1 MNRDLDLGNIG
12 KYLDAYDR
20 HAGDENKQNG
30 FAFAMLKECYPEE
43 ESYDTAK
50 RRFFATEGKSTQDVY
65 AYFRKL
71 YDDYKGDFGNGKVK
85 RYADKPESFTA
96 EQENEFLRKHPYQA
110 FLKTT
115 RDLPQNVRDT
125 AFGIVFAEGSRP
137 NVSEAFADKLLAMPE
152 NERNAALWG
161 AYVLSPETSSNF
173 FKRIGNRLL
182 ENLGDNSFNIS
193 SYWEQSQKGVNPHT
207 IYDAVAELDALGED
221 GKIKPEKLAALN
233 KKLNELRGENSIF
246 NEESSQVYGEKI
258 RNAVRRN
265 IWEADKKEYTSDF
278 IEAEYKK
285 GKRAKDT
292 FSLVSQLRNI
302 IRTRYEKRNIVAQ
315 TLEDATVVGVE
326 MLKYVGASAVGMA
339 FTKNPWM
346 SASLVGAV
354 MYSEFKPQMFNAL
367 RHEGNMSVDDANK
380 YANFATAGMIA
391 ANYIGYTRWI
401 KAIKPSS
408 YLLGTEITKANARDY
423 FFHAIAEMPK
433 TFVRE
438 GLTETASEYMESV
451 VEYATKSWVADHEGA
466 TFEQK
471 ELWDNFC
478 QDFLDT
484 TRIMPT
490 LMFGSTLLGG
500 GLAVNKIRR
509 DSGAGLNLKQL
520 ISPAEVVNHQV
531 QARAAMA
538 QADEAVLK
546 AGESLGEKSTAYD
559 FVRKYREA
567 KTDEERVS
575 LLSERF
581 GTEEER
587 ANAKAALEN
596 VDKLNDEVTRTFAQM
611 LADAAKQNAEETER
625 LYGENQAIDGVFDE
639 AENSQKGS
647 PKFKIVEELL
657 DRLDARDSVVEVNSA
672 ADLERV
678 GYSAEKAQ
686 SIMDSMGRKGFFSA
700 NDGKIYML
708 PAHFENGVDAFRTF
722 VHERGHWLAQKIKD
736 TPEYAGM
743 LQRIVQITGGEQVL
757 RSLLPSSY
765 ANNDVSV
772 AAEEYL
778 MRVVERVALE
788 DVLNANQRGVWN
800 FFKAKLKKW
809 FGGDKTLA
817 TMRDRE
823 LAEMARSIYRRA
835 TAPEEQEPANRWEV
849 FTPEN
854 NGKPA
859 SGIWQVVD
867 ADALITSTD
876 KGYDDKLQP
885 RNRQRKGSEIQTT
898 EIATNL
904 NPALLGNS
912 AKSSDGAP
920 IVDSRGMVISGNGRT
935 LAIRKAYEAEKTER
949 AQAYK
954 DFVSEQAKRLGLDV
968 PANIKKPM
976 LVRRVDDLGGMSME
990 EFAARSNKSDLAKMS
1005 NAENAIADARRILD
1019 AHLLDSF
1026 FPSDNGDV
1034 LAASNNDFITGFLD
1048 IIGGREEYIDKHGA
1062 RKPNLAP
1069 RIKSAVLAAM
1079 LNPEKR
1085 DIIEN
1090 LLDNPQGWSGLING
1104 LFGSVA
1110 NLAKLDGNADYNL
1123 ADELSKAVE
1132 IFVGLQRAGE
1142 SVATFNA
1149 QGDMFNEPISDEV
1162 GFLIELFEKNARTP
1176 TGISGVLNEY
1186 YNLVKG
1192 IDTTTQD
1199 MFGAENPSK
1208 IDELRAAYQ
1217 KYSTSLA
1224 EEPNVSWRNE
1234 ENSPTPEEIRETQRQ
1249 KDEVKAKWTNPDGT
1263 MKKGYHCAPNGKPSR
1278 LTEEQWLWVRT
1289 PNFKK
1294 WFGDW
1299 ETLAEAYP
1307 ENEIFDIDEAYKFA
1321 RKNLQ
1326 GGSFT
1331 SKDGYGATL
1340 GREGIDKMN
1349 SGLARGKTANN
1360 RLHALAFANIGK
1372 LFGNSELLETEPPRD
1387 GNTNIKRYLKFYA
1400 PLYMDG
1406 LYAVKITVKE
1416 LSGNNGNRLYSIEG
1430 LDITKESEYRGQSRG
1445 SKENSIPADY
1455 SDSVGNFVKKLRE
1468 VKGNVS
1474 QVVDEN
1480 GEPLVVYHGTE
1491 NGGFTVFDKDL
1502 IASEGGFYFN
1512 DRKAVADE
1520 YAATPDE
1527 YEPLGENKVYAV
1539 FLNIR
1544 NPYIKD
1550 FKGERYNEFWTE
1562 MDVVKEE
1569 GYDGF
1574 IAKNII
1580 DNRFSDSENTIP
1592 STDYVVLNSN
1602 QIKSA
1607 TDNVGTYSKNP
1618 DIRWSIRGDSEI
1630 EKINRQF
1637 RDLYERYKGGDQAAY
1652 GEAVRMVAD
1661 YAKSKGYDVKVYHG
1675 TGSDGFNVAKADASE
1690 AKYGEGYQAHGMGLY
1705 LATSKS
1711 TSERYRKQASKSQK
1725 LVYLDHEKYEHVSI
1739 AFDKLSEKTQKYLT
1753 GRFDRWRGK
1762 TLDELEK
1769 QLRDTQRQVE
1779 ELSADKEKFGAFMRT
1794 VFANAKAEVSALK
1807 EFIPYI
1813 KENKLEPAFF
1823 ATQDGEGKLFDW
1835 FTNLKPENVL
1845 DEDKTLKEQNEEI
1858 QKKFKKAFDEDILPF
1873 LKESYGFDEDEFA
1886 SAKQAFDFN
1895 KGVRSIVSKAKSYV
1909 GAHKFNEIMLKHG
1922 IKGITYNGGF
1932 DGRCYVSFEGGSAVK
1947 LQDPFTFDDNGE
1959 LIPLT
1964 ERFDVDNPDMRWRDV
1979 EEQIKTPQFK
1989 AWFGKSQV
1997 VDKDG
2002 MPLRVYHGTTNVNP
2016 DYSNFDVFKGK
2027 YHFFSSDK
2035 DVAGSMGSIVY
2046 TCFLRIENPLIIDA
2060 GGNEW
2065 GAVKDHTGGKVKFA
2079 DLTSAQKKKL
2089 CKAFD
2094 FTAEELESSY
2104 SPEEEIDLVQARVIK
2119 RDERSTNE
2127 WAEYAKANGYDG
2139 VIFKNLRD
2147 GAGIDIMQK
2156 TSDVFVVFKSNQI
2169 KDATGENNGDFSNEN
2184 PSIKWKD
2191 DTKAEADAWARNPE
2205 NVRKAAEQYLSK
2217 QKGQIIVDPD
2227 EIRKLVP
2234 NYEVSNNSLFV
2245 GAGDEI
2251 LEVVWAEA
2259 LKKAPKDK
2267 PVVLL
2272 TGNPA
2277 AGKGTAR
2284 ARGLLSCIDT
2294 AGIVFDAPQNGF
2306 ESVEK
2311 RVREAVDSG
2320 HNVQLVQ
2327 IYNNPIT
2334 SWQNAINRGIGKNI
2348 QKTGTRD
2355 GGRFLPLKYFVER
2368 AYERA
2373 QGKVKKIEGKLKS
2386 TYGRKLETIY
2396 IDSSRNNPK
2405 IVPSEEAKAW
2415 DYSINKEQ
2423 LEKLEEITYE
2433 NIGRIEE
2440 SARLRGDKKNPLAV
2454 ITSGLP
2460 QTLEYRNVSFRRIFP
2475 EGISGGNESGNG
2487 RNKFG
2492 VEPEGTDGNES
2503 RLRFLLRQERTENP
2517 VIWAS
2522 IVLAK
2527 EILSG
2532 RGITRTKVEKVL
2544 PTAQFDGSK
2553 QNYAVERAKR
2563 IAEKTKAT
2571 QKEFAKNL
2579 DLAIRKAETNL
2590 YWQDEFVENAYRA
2603 FSKGG
2608 EEYGFAKQRLM
2619 QYLKDLKNKEL
2630 NKVKGYET
2638 DDFDVDLVDAIL
2650 KAQEAEP
2657 ERAAGD
2663 ESKPAGE
2670 EPEEELEE
2678 SSGAFEGDEE
2688 FSGGKTPLAP
2698 SKIRDV
2704 IGAIRREVVRRVRD
2718 SDGDQK
2724 TLDEKYRRTL
2734 VNVLTDAM
2742 KELVYGKERE
2752 DIGKKIEELKN
2763 VKHAVITVK
2772 DGERVGQKIDNFTLR
2787 AENIALR
2794 IFKRGVR
2801 DSKKAMTEKLNAIL
2815 ERRGKKPSRMQR
2827 DDKRGMTGL
2836 AQQRIYNI
2844 SKYVEM
2850 DAESLENVRR
2860 EAIAKLEDVDG
2871 NFVQDAEKGKIRE
2884 DVEDVRA
2891 ELENVL
2897 HDLEMFGGWA
2907 DKSRAGMAQAL
2918 EFLENTIDTET
2929 AAQRERVEQRKKRN
2943 AAVRKTISD
2952 ALKMSEHNAA
2962 RDGGMR
2968 VAIRKVLNGSLPFD
2982 SFLGLLGE
2990 SATGET
2996 RKLFE
3001 EWRKDFVA
3009 RIDRAANAKANEVFQ
3024 MQQRFIKLVED
3035 SYSTDFHDALKRL
3048 LEKKGEYEKFSKPVD
3063 GMRQPMSLANVI
3075 QLYVSAVQKNYERNF
3090 YEHRVRR
3097 SEKDI
3102 AEYKKLQDII
3112 DSIRLDNIDEYAKG
3126 MLKQSREALEK
3137 RQAQMREEA
3146 LADYLKSI
3154 EAVLSDGDRRF
3165 IEGLR
3170 QLYKD
3175 ALPSISAVAKRVI
3188 GLPIEQADALY
3199 MPVKVK
3205 RSGNLGEG
3213 VPQVPV
3219 VPKSLSQ
3226 RVPHLRD
3233 LDETADPISL
3243 FTDRISENAQFKHF
3257 SELYIEMRGIF
3268 GDGDLQDLIKQ
3279 RCGADVL
3286 TGLKEFIADIA
3297 TGKTRGPQNELLRKT
3312 NGLTAV
3318 MLLGFN
3324 LGSGIRQVL
3333 PGVASFAPAIGGWN
3347 VLKNMMSFFTPE
3359 GFAAAREICRS
3370 DTGRRR
3376 FEIGNMQ
3383 IMEELLSTPD
3393 QNRFWALYKRH
3404 ALFFNRFADKLS
3416 IMFVGQG
3423 IYRSGVG
3430 EYLRRGFSE
3439 AEAKKFAMSDMWQ
3452 IAERTQAS
3460 GRIHNMSHW
3469 QRRSG
3474 EYGKALGLFSSPP
3487 QLMFS
3492 MAYAKCRRA
3501 LALGVKTPEGR
3512 AAVFDALSTL
3522 FYVSVCV
3529 EGSYALSGVLWNA
3542 LLKGFFDDD
3551 DGEQILKQMA
3561 LGPFGGLFVFG
3572 RIIEGA
3578 GSNYGTSLAPI
3589 EQLSRPIR
3597 HTKNLLFDAGQFDAD
3612 KAVEDL
3618 DKLAKS
3624 LFPLYRDSRK
3634 VYENRMN

>member
-12 KYLDAYDR
+12 RYLDAYDR
-20 HAGDENKQNG
+20 HSGDENMQNG

-71 YDDYKGDFGNGKVK
+71 YDDAKTYHGGEVK
-85 RYADKPESFTA
+85 KYNANPESFTA
-96 EQENEFLRKHPYQA
+96 EQESEFLRKHPYQA

-115 RDLPQNVRDT
+115 RNLPQNVRDT
-125 AFGIVFAEGSRP
+125 AFGIVFAEESRS

-173 FKRIGNRLL
+173 FKRVGNRLL

-193 SYWEQSQKGVNPHT
+193 SYWEQSQKGVNPNT
-207 IYDAVAELDALGED
+207 VYDAVAELDALGED

-246 NEESSQVYGEKI
+246 NEESSQVYGEKFG
-258 RNAVRRN
+258 NLFSGKGYK
-265 IWEADKKEYTSDF
+265 ADEKEYTADF

-285 GKRAKDT
+285 GKRAKET
-292 FSLVSQLRNI
+292 FRLVSQLREI
-302 IRTRYEKRNIVAQ
+302 MRTRYEKRNVVEQ

-326 MLKYVGASAVGMA
+326 MLKYVGASAGGTVL
-339 FTKNPWM
+339 TKNPWV

-367 RHEGNMSVDDANK
+367 RHEGNMSVENANK

-401 KAIKPSS
+401 KAVKPSS

-433 TFVRE
+433 TFLRE
-438 GLTETASEYMESV
+438 GLAETASEYMESV

-471 ELWDNFC
+471 QLWDNFC

-484 TRIMPT
+484 TRIMPA

-509 DSGAGLNLKQL
+509 DSGAGWNLRQL
-520 ISPAEVVNHQV
+520 VSPSEVVNHQV
-531 QARAAMA
+531 QAQAAMA
-538 QADEAVLK
+538 QADAAVLK
-546 AGESLGEKSTAYD
+546 AGESLGDKSTAYD
-559 FVRKYREA
+559 FVRKYRDA

-596 VDKLNDEVTRTFAQM
+596 VDKLNDEVNRTFAQI
-611 LADAAKQNAEETER
+611 LADAAKQNADETER
-625 LYGENQAIDGVFDE
+625 LDRENQAIDRVFDE

-657 DRLDARDSVVEVNSA
+657 DRFDARDSVVEVNST

-700 NDGKIYML
+700 EDGKIYML
-708 PAHFENGVDAFRTF
+708 SAHFKNGVDAFRTF

-743 LQRIVQITGGEQVL
+743 LQRIVQITGGEEVL
-757 RSLLPSSY
+757 RLLLPSGY
-765 ANNDVSV
+765 ANDDVSV

-788 DVLNANQRGVWN
+788 DVLNANQRGIWN
-800 FFKAKLKKW
+800 FFKTKLKKW
-809 FGGDKTLA
+809 FGGDRTLA
-817 TMRDRE
+817 TMADRE

-835 TAPEEQEPANRWEV
+835 TSPEEQKPTNRWEV

-920 IVDSRGMVISGNGRT
+920 IIDARGMVISGNGRT
-935 LAIRKAYEAEKTER
+935 LAIRKAYEAEKPER

-954 DFVSEQAKRLGLDV
+954 NFVYEQAERLGLDV

-1034 LAASNNDFITGFLD
+1034 LAASNNDFVTGFLD

-1090 LLDNPQGWSGLING
+1090 LLDNPQGWNGLING

-1162 GFLIELFEKNARTP
+1162 GFLIELFEKNMRTP

-1186 YNLVKG
+1186 YNLVKN

-1199 MFGAENPSK
+1199 MYGAENPSK

-1217 KYSTSLA
+1217 KYSTSLT
-1224 EEPNVSWRNE
+1224 EEPNVSWRDTGE
-1234 ENSPTPEEIRETQRQ
+1234 PTAAEIAEAQRQ
-1249 KDEVKAKWTNPDGT
+1249 KDEVKTKWTNPDGT
-1263 MKKGYHCAPNGKPSR
+1263 MKKGYHCAPNGKPSK
-1278 LTEEQWLWVRT
+1278 LSEEQWLWVRT
-1289 PNFKK
+1289 PNFKR

-1299 ETLAEAYP
+1299 ESLAEAYP

-1331 SKDGYGATL
+1331 SKDGYSATL

-1372 LFGNSELLETEPPRD
+1372 LFGNSELLETEPPKD

-1455 SDSVGNFVKKLRE
+1455 SDSVNNFVKKLRE
-1468 VKGNVS
+1468 VKENVS

-1480 GEPLVVYHGTE
+1480 GE
-1491 NGGFTVFDKDL
+1491 
-1502 IASEGGFYFN
+1502 
-1512 DRKAVADE
+1512 
-1520 YAATPDE
+1520 
-1527 YEPLGENKVYAV
+1527 
-1539 FLNIR
+1539 
-1544 NPYIKD
+1544 
-1550 FKGERYNEFWTE
+1550 
-1562 MDVVKEE
+1562 
-1569 GYDGF
+1569 
-1574 IAKNII
+1574 
-1580 DNRFSDSENTIP
+1580 
-1592 STDYVVLNSN
+1592 
-1602 QIKSA
+1602 
-1607 TDNVGTYSKNP
+1607 
-1618 DIRWSIRGDSEI
+1618 
-1630 EKINRQF
+1630 
-1637 RDLYERYKGGDQAAY
+1637 
-1652 GEAVRMVAD
+1652 
-1661 YAKSKGYDVKVYHG
+1661 
-1675 TGSDGFNVAKADASE
+1675 
-1690 AKYGEGYQAHGMGLY
+1690 
-1705 LATSKS
+1705 
-1711 TSERYRKQASKSQK
+1711 
-1725 LVYLDHEKYEHVSI
+1725 
-1739 AFDKLSEKTQKYLT
+1739 
-1753 GRFDRWRGK
+1753 
-1762 TLDELEK
+1762 
-1769 QLRDTQRQVE
+1769 
-1779 ELSADKEKFGAFMRT
+1779 
-1794 VFANAKAEVSALK
+1794 
-1807 EFIPYI
+1807 
-1813 KENKLEPAFF
+1813 
-1823 ATQDGEGKLFDW
+1823 
-1835 FTNLKPENVL
+1835 
-1845 DEDKTLKEQNEEI
+1845 
-1858 QKKFKKAFDEDILPF
+1858 
-1873 LKESYGFDEDEFA
+1873 
-1886 SAKQAFDFN
+1886 
-1895 KGVRSIVSKAKSYV
+1895 
-1909 GAHKFNEIMLKHG
+1909 
-1922 IKGITYNGGF
+1922 
-1932 DGRCYVSFEGGSAVK
+1932 
-1947 LQDPFTFDDNGE
+1947 
-1959 LIPLT
+1959 LIPLS
-1964 ERFDVDNPDMRWRDV
+1964 ERFDEGNPDMRW
-1979 EEQIKTPQFK
+1979 
-1989 AWFGKSQV
+1989 
-1997 VDKDG
+1997 
-2002 MPLRVYHGTTNVNP
+2002 
-2016 DYSNFDVFKGK
+2016 
-2027 YHFFSSDK
+2027 
-2035 DVAGSMGSIVY
+2035 
-2046 TCFLRIENPLIIDA
+2046 
-2060 GGNEW
+2060 
-2065 GAVKDHTGGKVKFA
+2065 
-2079 DLTSAQKKKL
+2079 
-2089 CKAFD
+2089 
-2094 FTAEELESSY
+2094 
-2104 SPEEEIDLVQARVIK
+2104 
-2119 RDERSTNE
+2119 
-2127 WAEYAKANGYDG
+2127 
-2139 VIFKNLRD
+2139 
-2147 GAGIDIMQK
+2147 
-2156 TSDVFVVFKSNQI
+2156 
-2169 KDATGENNGDFSNEN
+2169 
-2184 PSIKWKD
+2184 KD
-2191 DTKAEADAWARNPE
+2191 DTGARAIRKELPNFIQSMMEIKKGLGENWASFVGKEFSADLIKKIVSFNIDKDQPTNLYEYNEKEGNSSRSSQPSPTGEGIESDRRDGRDIRASVGSWQQGMGQEASDTLLEEFRRLSRAQERMGEKQKIATRADAIKWIRKNVAQGAFFKNHPNLHIEDLFEYKAGSKFSGSKTVEALLEDSEEYSALSVFDQIRIAAVLQRRELKNEYKPVFGGKESLE
-2205 NVRKAAEQYLSK
+2205 NDKTGGVFVPKNEKVAESQILAADTIRGCDNDCYDCYANKLSK
-2217 QKGQIIVDPD
+2217 ISTINFTHKVPMTLDNIKIKEGQVIRIGTSGDPASNWTHSRNEMIKLFERAWKGSARVKPQDVSFEKNSFVITKLQSIQGYDP
-2227 EIRKLVP
+2227 KVFP
-2234 NYEVSNNSLFV
+2234 NLEVSLDPFYPEDMFLAMKNLTVLMAMCPDVNVVARIRSFNSNRPYLKQSLDSALQFCKDHNLRV
-2245 GAGDEI
+2245 
-2251 LEVVWAEA
+2251 LE
-2259 LKKAPKDK
+2259 
-2267 PVVLL
+2267 
-2272 TGNPA
+2272 T
-2277 AGKGTAR
+2277 R
-2284 ARGLLSCIDT
+2284 MR
-2294 AGIVFDAPQNGF
+2294 F
-2306 ESVEK
+2306 ESKTAYSLLGLVEDDYQNK
-2311 RVREAVDSG
+2311 MSASG
-2320 HNVQLVQ
+2320 KKELAQVV
-2327 IYNNPIT
+2327 
-2334 SWQNAINRGIGKNI
+2334 GKA
-2348 QKTGTRD
+2348 
-2355 GGRFLPLKYFVER
+2355 RFLPNFYTEEEKSRLLFCGENGELGCGACQNCVNTQVYNREQSGRNSPIIAQSLDEKQND
-2368 AYERA
+2368 AY
-2373 QGKVKKIEGKLKS
+2373 
-2386 TYGRKLETIY
+2386 
-2396 IDSSRNNPK
+2396 
-2405 IVPSEEAKAW
+2405 
-2415 DYSINKEQ
+2415 
-2423 LEKLEEITYE
+2423 
-2433 NIGRIEE
+2433 
-2440 SARLRGDKKNPLAV
+2440 
-2454 ITSGLP
+2454 
-2460 QTLEYRNVSFRRIFP
+2460 
-2475 EGISGGNESGNG
+2475 EGISDSDMPMYSLKEWMPKKYDG
-2487 RNKFG
+2487 RFG
-2492 VEPEGTDGNES
+2492 DSTNLSENQENSS

-2527 EILSG
+2527 EILNG
-2532 RGITRTKVEKVL
+2532 RGITRAKVEKLL
-2544 PTAQFDGSK
+2544 PTEQFDGSK
-2553 QNYAVERAKR
+2553 QNYAVERAQR

-2571 QKEFAKNL
+2571 QKQFSKDL
-2579 DLAIRKAETNL
+2579 DIAIRKAESNL

-2619 QYLKDLKNKEL
+2619 QYLKDLRNKEL

-2657 ERAAGD
+2657 ERAANN
-2663 ESKPAGE
+2663 ESKTADDE
-2670 EPEEELEE
+2670 LEEELEE
-2678 SSGAFEGDEE
+2678 SVGAFEGDEE
-2688 FSGGKTPLAP
+2688 LSGKKVPLAP
-2698 SKIRDV
+2698 SNIRDV
-2704 IGAIRREVVRRVRD
+2704 IGAIRREVVKRVRD

-2724 TLDEKYRRTL
+2724 TLDEKYRKTL
-2734 VNVLTDAM
+2734 VNVLSDAM

-2752 DIGKKIEELKN
+2752 DIGKKIEELKT

-2794 IFKRGVR
+2794 IFRRGVR
-2801 DSKKAMTEKLNAIL
+2801 DDKKAMAEKLDAIL

-2827 DDKRGMTGL
+2827 DDKRSMTGL
-2836 AQQRIYNI
+2836 VQQRIYNI
-2844 SKYVEM
+2844 SKYVKM
-2850 DAESLENVRR
+2850 DAEALEDVRR

-2884 DVEDVRA
+2884 DVEDVLA

-2897 HDLEMFGGWA
+2897 HDIEMFGGWT
-2907 DKSRAGMAQAL
+2907 DKSRAEMAQAL
-2918 EFLENTIDTET
+2918 EFLEKTIDTET
-2929 AAQRERVEQRKKRN
+2929 AAQRERVEKRKERN
-2943 AAVRKTISD
+2943 AAVRKIISD
-2952 ALKMSEHNAA
+2952 ALKMSEHNAS

-2990 SATGET
+2990 TATGET

-3001 EWRKDFVA
+3001 DWRRDFVA

-3024 MQQRFIKLVED
+3024 TQQKFIKLVEE

-3048 LEKKGEYEKFSKPVD
+3048 LEKKGEYEKFSKMVD

-3075 QLYVSAVQKNYERNF
+3075 QLYVSAAQKNYERNF
-3090 YEHRVRR
+3090 FEHRVRK
-3097 SEKDI
+3097 SEEDI
-3102 AEYKKLQDII
+3102 AEYRKIQNTI
-3112 DSIRLDNIDEYAKG
+3112 DSIQLNNVDEYAKG
-3126 MLKQSREALEK
+3126 MLKQSRESLE
-3137 RQAQMREEA
+3137 RARDAIVARSVSEYISELEE
-3146 LADYLKSI
+3146 
-3154 EAVLSDGDRRF
+3154 VLSDGDKRF

-3175 ALPSISAVAKRVI
+3175 ELPSISAVAKRVI

-3286 TGLKEFIADIA
+3286 AGLKEFIADIA

-3324 LGSGIRQVL
+3324 LGSGVRQVL

-3347 VLKNMMSFFTPE
+3347 VFKNMMSFFTPE
-3359 GFAAAREICRS
+3359 GFAAALEICRS

-3393 QNRFWALYKRH
+3393 RNRFWAAYKRH

-3416 IMFVGQG
+3416 IMFIGQG

-3430 EYLRRGFSE
+3430 EYLRKGFSE
-3439 AEAKKFAMSDMWQ
+3439 ADAKRLAMADMWQ

-3460 GRIHNMSHW
+3460 GRTHNMSHW
-3469 QRRSG
+3469 QRRGG

-3512 AAVFDALSTL
+3512 AAVWDALSTL
-3522 FYVSVCV
+3522 FYVTVCV
-3529 EGSYALSGVLWNA
+3529 EGSYAISGVLWNA

-3578 GSNYGTSLAPI
+3578 GSDYGTSLAPI

-3612 KAVEDL
+3612 KAMEDL

-3624 LFPLYRDSRK
+3624 LFPLYRDASK
-3634 VYENRMN
+3634 LYENRMN

>member
-1 MNRDLDLGNIG
+1 MSRDLDLGNIG
-12 KYLDAYDR
+12 RYLDAYDR
-20 HAGDENKQNG
+20 HAGDENMQNG

-71 YDDYKGDFGNGKVK
+71 YDDAKTYHGGEVK
-85 RYADKPESFTA
+85 KYNANPESFTA

-115 RDLPQNVRDT
+115 RNLPQNVRDT
-125 AFGIVFAEGSRP
+125 AFGIVFAEESRS

-173 FKRIGNRLL
+173 FKRVGNRLL
-182 ENLGDNSFNIS
+182 ENFGDNSFNIS
-193 SYWEQSQKGVNPHT
+193 SYWEQSQKGVNPNT
-207 IYDAVAELDALGED
+207 VYDAVKELDALGED

-246 NEESSQVYGEKI
+246 NEESSQVYGEKFG
-258 RNAVRRN
+258 NLFSGKGYK
-265 IWEADKKEYTSDF
+265 ADEKEYTADF

-292 FSLVSQLRNI
+292 FRLVSQLREI
-302 IRTRYEKRNIVAQ
+302 MRTRYEKQNIVAQ

-326 MLKYVGASAVGMA
+326 MLKYVGASAAGTA
-339 FTKNPWM
+339 LTKNPWG

-367 RHEGNMSVDDANK
+367 RHEGNMSVEDANK

-401 KAIKPSS
+401 KAVKPSS

-433 TFVRE
+433 TFLRE
-438 GLTETASEYMESV
+438 GVAETASEYMESV

-471 ELWDNFC
+471 QLWDNFC

-484 TRIMPT
+484 TRIMPA

-509 DSGAGLNLKQL
+509 DSGAGWNLRQL
-520 ISPAEVVNHQV
+520 VSPAEAVNHQV
-531 QARAAMA
+531 QAQAAMA
-538 QADEAVLK
+538 QADAAVLK

-559 FVRKYREA
+559 FVRKYSDA

-596 VDKLNDEVTRTFAQM
+596 VDKLNDEVNRTFAQI
-611 LADAAKQNAEETER
+611 LADAAKQNADETER
-625 LYGENQAIDGVFDE
+625 LDRESQAIDGVFDE

-700 NDGKIYML
+700 EDGKIYML
-708 PAHFENGVDAFRTF
+708 PAHFKNGVDAFRTF

-743 LQRIVQITGGEQVL
+743 LQRIVQITGGEEVL

-765 ANNDVSV
+765 ANDDVNV

-800 FFKAKLKKW
+800 FFKTKLKKW
-809 FGGDKTLA
+809 FGGDQTVA
-817 TMRDRE
+817 TIADRE

-835 TAPEEQEPANRWEV
+835 TAPEGQKPTNRWEV

-904 NPALLGNS
+904 NPALLGAS

-920 IVDSRGMVISGNGRT
+920 IIDSRGMVISGNGRT
-935 LAIRKAYEAEKTER
+935 LAIRKAYEAERPER
-949 AQAYK
+949 AIAYK
-954 DFVSEQAKRLGLDV
+954 NFVAEQAERLGLDV
-968 PANIKKPM
+968 PPNFKKPM

-1123 ADELSKAVE
+1123 AEELSKAVE

-1162 GFLIELFEKNARTP
+1162 GFLIELFEKNTRTP

-1186 YNLVKG
+1186 YNLVKN

-1217 KYSTSLA
+1217 KYSTSLT
-1224 EEPNVSWRNE
+1224 EEPNVSWRDTGE
-1234 ENSPTPEEIRETQRQ
+1234 PTDAEIAEARRQ

-1263 MKKGYHCAPNGKPSR
+1263 MKKGYHLAPNGKPSK
-1278 LTEEQWLWVRT
+1278 LTEEQWLQVRT

-1299 ETLAEAYP
+1299 ETLAIINEVENMPARAIKLHESLDKAGIKEAFKSFGEV
-1307 ENEIFDIDEAYKFA
+1307 ENRRDGRVVVFPSASAGKIRRHKGFDSGTVI
-1321 RKNLQ
+1321 KNFKTLFETAIPAI
-1326 GGSFT
+1326 SEEEVL
-1331 SKDGYGATL
+1331 KDGHKAHGNIDAVEHYVNKFSVNGIEYFIRFTVPVIRNNKGAGNVHSSAISEVSIYKNGDSTL
-1340 GREGIDKMN
+1340 YPLN
-1349 SGLARGKTANN
+1349 TAGSSSPS
-1360 RLHALAFANIGK
+1360 FVDGK
-1372 LFGNSELLETEPPRD
+1372 LADFLN
-1387 GNTNIKRYLKFYA
+1387 
-1400 PLYMDG
+1400 
-1406 LYAVKITVKE
+1406 AVNKKDV
-1416 LSGNNGNRLYSIEG
+1416 
-1430 LDITKESEYRGQSRG
+1430 
-1445 SKENSIPADY
+1445 SK
-1455 SDSVGNFVKKLRE
+1455 
-1468 VKGNVS
+1468 
-1474 QVVDEN
+1474 VVDEN
-1480 GEPLVVYHGTE
+1480 GEPLVVYHGTDWKPLAE
-1491 NGGFTVFDKDL
+1491 KAGEAVFKSSL
-1502 IASEGGFYFN
+1502 IKNSSEGFGFYFTKDKTLASGFGEPVACFLN
-1512 DRKAVADE
+1512 LRNPKYAYDRLSLISTEELEDGDVDVENFDAE
-1520 YAATPDE
+1520 NAARIRNA
-1527 YEPLGENKVYAV
+1527 LGEWKNAMEAKGW
-1539 FLNIR
+1539 
-1544 NPYIKD
+1544 D
-1550 FKGERYNEFWTE
+1550 FYNEIDPYLLDGLPKETNTIESILDYVLSADSFLKAE
-1562 MDVVKEE
+1562 DYNAEDFYNDAREAAADVFGID
-1569 GYDGF
+1569 GY
-1574 IAKNII
+1574 I
-1580 DNRFSDSENTIP
+1580 SENYGND
-1592 STDYVVLNSN
+1592 SGVYVALKSN

-1607 TDNVGTYSKNP
+1607 TDNVGTFSENP
-1618 DIRWSIRGDSEI
+1618 DIRWSIREDSDA
-1630 EKINRQF
+1630 EKIDTQHRE
-1637 RDLYERYKGGDQAAY
+1637 LYERYKNGDQAAY
-1652 GEAVRMVAD
+1652 EEAAKLVAD

-1675 TGSDGFNVAKADASE
+1675 TGADGFNVADATSSHE
-1690 AKYGEGYQAHGMGLY
+1690 ENGEGAQAHGMGLY
-1705 LATSKS
+1705 LATQKS
-1711 TSERYRKQASKSQK
+1711 TSERYQRKAKKSETYTVNGKAVDIRKIGEDLNLPELKVELSLSNMKHWGFNKFLQQLDSFIKKEEENLKFYEKGLDALGNPLENDSDYLVNKTKSGIEFRKQFIREFQ
-1725 LVYLDHEKYEHVSI
+1725 SI
-1739 AFDKLSEKTQKYLT
+1739 RE
-1753 GRFDRWRGK
+1753 W
-1762 TLDELEK
+1762 
-1769 QLRDTQRQVE
+1769 
-1779 ELSADKEKFGAFMRT
+1779 
-1794 VFANAKAEVSALK
+1794 
-1807 EFIPYI
+1807 I
-1813 KENKLEPAFF
+1813 KENLGEDVANDSHSISVKSP
-1823 ATQDGEGKLFDW
+1823 EGKVFDW
-1835 FTNLKPENVL
+1835 LTNLKPENVI
-1845 DEDKTLKEQNEEI
+1845 DEEKSLSEQPEIWEKLKKIWKTVVYPKIEKGLENDDSAAAHAQHYKPTNWIAGEAIVFGWGN
-1858 QKKFKKAFDEDILPF
+1858 F
-1873 LKESYGFDEDEFA
+1873 LGKTR
-1886 SAKQAFDFN
+1886 FN
-1895 KGVRSIVSKAKSYV
+1895 KL
-1909 GAHKFNEIMLKHG
+1909 MLEHG
-1922 IKGITYNGGF
+1922 IRGITYDGQI
-1932 DGRCYVSFEGGSAVK
+1932 DGRCYVSFEGGSTVK

-1959 LIPLT
+1959 LIPLS
-1964 ERFDVDNPDMRWRDV
+1964 ERFDEGNPDMRW
-1979 EEQIKTPQFK
+1979 
-1989 AWFGKSQV
+1989 
-1997 VDKDG
+1997 KDDTG
-2002 MPLRVYHGTTNVNP
+2002 
-2016 DYSNFDVFKGK
+2016 
-2027 YHFFSSDK
+2027 FSP
-2035 DVAGSMGSIVY
+2035 
-2046 TCFLRIENPLIIDA
+2046 IE
-2060 GGNEW
+2060 
-2065 GAVKDHTGGKVKFA
+2065 VKRE
-2079 DLTSAQKKKL
+2079 LLAQKK
-2089 CKAFD
+2089 
-2094 FTAEELESSY
+2094 
-2104 SPEEEIDLVQARVIK
+2104 IVIK
-2119 RDERSTNE
+2119 SDENTNRILGE
-2127 WAEYAKANGYDG
+2127 FSAQEKGWVGRVVKILSGILPKSVMSRIGEVSISNG
-2139 VIFKNLRD
+2139 
-2147 GAGIDIMQK
+2147 
-2156 TSDVFVVFKSNQI
+2156 
-2169 KDATGENNGDFSNEN
+2169 
-2184 PSIKWKD
+2184 SIKS
-2191 DTKAEADAWARNPE
+2191 ALHHSR
-2205 NVRKAAEQYLSK
+2205 
-2217 QKGQIIVDPD
+2217 G
-2227 EIRKLVP
+2227 
-2234 NYEVSNNSLFV
+2234 
-2245 GAGDEI
+2245 
-2251 LEVVWAEA
+2251 A
-2259 LKKAPKDK
+2259 LK
-2267 PVVLL
+2267 VQVL
-2272 TGNPA
+2272 
-2277 AGKGTAR
+2277 
-2284 ARGLLSCIDT
+2284 
-2294 AGIVFDAPQNGF
+2294 PQ
-2306 ESVEK
+2306 
-2311 RVREAVDSG
+2311 
-2320 HNVQLVQ
+2320 
-2327 IYNNPIT
+2327 
-2334 SWQNAINRGIGKNI
+2334 
-2348 QKTGTRD
+2348 
-2355 GGRFLPLKYFVER
+2355 
-2368 AYERA
+2368 
-2373 QGKVKKIEGKLKS
+2373 
-2386 TYGRKLETIY
+2386 
-2396 IDSSRNNPK
+2396 
-2405 IVPSEEAKAW
+2405 
-2415 DYSINKEQ
+2415 
-2423 LEKLEEITYE
+2423 LEEIISDSIPITKEPIARNDGQLSYPMSHVIEWNKVPYVMTSVILEDKNGKRFYNHELTEIKRLDDAVHSGEDLYPRASEANKHHRALNEILYNDIWNVKE
-2433 NIGRIEE
+2433 N
-2440 SARLRGDKKNPLAV
+2440 
-2454 ITSGLP
+2454 
-2460 QTLEYRNVSFRRIFP
+2460 
-2475 EGISGGNESGNG
+2475 
-2487 RNKFG
+2487 
-2492 VEPEGTDGNES
+2492 DGENSS
-2503 RLRFLLRQERTENP
+2503 RLRFLLRQDRTENP

-2527 EILSG
+2527 EILNG
-2532 RGITRTKVEKVL
+2532 RGITRAKLEKLL
-2544 PTAQFDGSK
+2544 PTEQFDGSK
-2553 QNYAVERAKR
+2553 QNYAVERAQR

-2571 QKEFAKNL
+2571 QKQFSKDL
-2579 DLAIRKAETNL
+2579 DIAIRKAESNL

-2619 QYLKDLKNKEL
+2619 QYLKDLRNKEL

-2657 ERAAGD
+2657 ERVAGD
-2663 ESKPAGE
+2663 ESKTAGE
-2670 EPEEELEE
+2670 EIEEELEE
-2678 SSGAFEGDEE
+2678 SGGAFEGDEE
-2688 FSGGKTPLAP
+2688 LSGKKTPLAP

-2704 IGAIRREVVRRVRD
+2704 IGAIRREVVKRVRD

-2724 TLDEKYRRTL
+2724 TLDEKYRKTL

-2794 IFKRGVR
+2794 IFRRGVR
-2801 DSKKAMTEKLNAIL
+2801 DSKKLMTEKLDAIL

-2827 DDKRGMTGL
+2827 DDKRSMTGL
-2836 AQQRIYNI
+2836 VQQRIYDI
-2844 SKYVEM
+2844 SRYVKM
-2850 DAESLENVRR
+2850 DAEALEDVRR

-2897 HDLEMFGGWA
+2897 HDLEMFGGWD
-2907 DKSRAGMAQAL
+2907 DKSRAEMAQAL
-2918 EFLENTIDTET
+2918 EFLEKTIDTET
-2929 AAQRERVEQRKKRN
+2929 AAQRERVEKRKERN
-2943 AAVRKTISD
+2943 AAVRKIISD

-2996 RKLFE
+2996 RRLFE
-3001 EWRKDFVA
+3001 EWRKDLVA

-3024 MQQRFIKLVED
+3024 TQQKFIKLVED
-3035 SYSTDFHDALKRL
+3035 SYSANFHDALKRL
-3048 LEKKGEYEKFSKPVD
+3048 LEKKGDYEKFSKMVD

-3075 QLYVSAVQKNYERNF
+3075 QLYVSAAQKNYERNF
-3090 YEHRVRR
+3090 YEHRVRK
-3097 SEKDI
+3097 SEEDI
-3102 AEYKKLQDII
+3102 AEYRKIQKTI
-3112 DSIRLDNIDEYAKG
+3112 DSIQLNNVDEYAKG
-3126 MLKQSREALEK
+3126 MLKQSRESLE
-3137 RQAQMREEA
+3137 RARDAIVARSVSEYISELEE
-3146 LADYLKSI
+3146 
-3154 EAVLSDGDRRF
+3154 VLSDGDKRF

-3175 ALPSISAVAKRVI
+3175 ELPSISAVAKRVI

-3324 LGSGIRQVL
+3324 LGSGVRQVL
-3333 PGVASFAPAIGGWN
+3333 PGMASFAPAIGGWN
-3347 VLKNMMSFFTPE
+3347 VFKNMMSFFTPE
-3359 GFAAAREICRS
+3359 GFAAALEICRS

-3393 QNRFWALYKRH
+3393 RNRFWAAYKRH

-3416 IMFVGQG
+3416 IMFIGQG
-3423 IYRSGVG
+3423 IYRSGVE

-3439 AEAKKFAMSDMWQ
+3439 ADAKRLAMSDMWQ

-3460 GRIHNMSHW
+3460 GRTHNMSHW
-3469 QRRSG
+3469 QRRGG

-3492 MAYAKCRRA
+3492 MAYSKCRRA

-3512 AAVFDALSTL
+3512 AAVWDALSTL

-3612 KAVEDL
+3612 KALEDL
-3618 DKLAKS
+3618 DKLANS
-3624 LFPLYRDSRK
+3624 LFPLYRDGK
-3634 VYENRMN
+3634 KLYENLTD

>member
-12 KYLDAYDR
+12 RYLDAYDR
-20 HAGDENKQNG
+20 HAGDKGMQNG

-71 YDDYKGDFGNGKVK
+71 YDDAKTYHGGEVK
-85 RYADKPESFTA
+85 KYNANPESFTA
-96 EQENEFLRKHPYQA
+96 EQESEFLRNHPYQA

-115 RDLPQNVRDT
+115 RNLPQNVRDT
-125 AFGIVFAEGSRP
+125 AFGIVFAEESRS

-173 FKRIGNRLL
+173 FKRVGNRLL
-182 ENLGDNSFNIS
+182 ENLGDNSFNLS
-193 SYWEQSQKGVNPHT
+193 SYLEQSQKGVNPNT
-207 IYDAVAELDALGED
+207 VYDAVAELDALGED
-221 GKIKPEKLAALN
+221 GKIKPEKLDALN

-246 NEESSQVYGEKI
+246 NEESSQVYGEKFG
-258 RNAVRRN
+258 NLFSGN
-265 IWEADKKEYTSDF
+265 GYKADEKEYTPDF

-285 GKRAKDT
+285 GKRAKET
-292 FSLVSQLRNI
+292 FKLVSQLREI
-302 IRTRYEKRNIVAQ
+302 MRTRYEKRNIVAQ
-315 TLEDATVVGVE
+315 TFEDATVVGVE
-326 MLKYVGASAVGMA
+326 MLKYVGASAAGTA
-339 FTKNPWM
+339 ISKNPWV

-367 RHEGNMSVDDANK
+367 RHEGNMSADDANK

-391 ANYIGYTRWI
+391 ANYIGYTRWV
-401 KAIKPSS
+401 KAVKPSS

-433 TFVRE
+433 TFLRE
-438 GLTETASEYMESV
+438 GVAETASEYMESV

-471 ELWDNFC
+471 QLWDNFC

-484 TRIMPT
+484 TRIMPA

-509 DSGAGLNLKQL
+509 DSGVGWNFKQFV
-520 ISPAEVVNHQV
+520 SPSEAVNHQV
-531 QARAAMA
+531 QAQAAMA
-538 QADEAVLK
+538 QADAAVLK

-559 FVRKYREA
+559 FARKYQEA

-596 VDKLNDEVTRTFAQM
+596 VDKLNDEVNRTFAQM
-611 LADAAKQNAEETER
+611 LADAAKQNADETER
-625 LYGENQAIDGVFDE
+625 LDRENQAIDGVFDE

-678 GYSAEKAQ
+678 GYSAEEAR

-700 NDGKIYML
+700 EDGKIYML
-708 PAHFENGVDAFRTF
+708 PAHFKNGVDAFRTF

-743 LQRIVQITGGEQVL
+743 LQRIVQITGGEEVL
-757 RSLLPSSY
+757 RSLLPSGY
-765 ANNDVSV
+765 ANDDVNV

-800 FFKAKLKKW
+800 FFKTKLKKW
-809 FGGDKTLA
+809 FGGDRTLA
-817 TMRDRE
+817 TMADRE

-835 TAPEEQEPANRWEV
+835 TSPEGQKPTNRWEV

-898 EIATNL
+898 EIAVNL
-904 NPALLGNS
+904 NPALLGVS

-920 IVDSRGMVISGNGRT
+920 IIDARGMVISGNGRT
-935 LAIRKAYEAEKTER
+935 LAVRKAYEAERPER

-954 DFVSEQAKRLGLDV
+954 NFVSEQAERLGLDV
-968 PANIKKPM
+968 PASFKKPM

-990 EFAARSNKSDLAKMS
+990 EFAAKSNKSDLAGMS

-1019 AHLLDSF
+1019 AHLLDRF

-1034 LAASNNDFITGFLD
+1034 LAASNNDFITEFLD
-1048 IIGGREEYIDKHGA
+1048 IVGGREEYIDKNGA

-1069 RIKSAVLAAM
+1069 RIKAAVLAAM
-1079 LNPEKR
+1079 LDPEKR

-1149 QGDMFNEPISDEV
+1149 QGDMFSEPISDEV
-1162 GFLIELFEKNARTP
+1162 GFLIELFEKNTRTP
-1176 TGISGVLNEY
+1176 TGISGVLNAY
-1186 YNLVKG
+1186 YNLVKN

-1199 MFGAENPSK
+1199 IFGAENPSK

-1217 KYSTSLA
+1217 KYSTSLT
-1224 EEPNVSWRNE
+1224 EEPNASWRNTGE
-1234 ENSPTPEEIRETQRQ
+1234 PTEAEIAEARRQ

-1263 MKKGYHCAPNGKPSR
+1263 MKKGYHLAPNGKESR
-1278 LTEEQWLWVRT
+1278 LTEKQWLWVRT
-1289 PNFKK
+1289 QNFKK

-1299 ETLAEAYP
+1299 ETLAIFNEVENMPASAIKLHESLDKAGIKEAFKSFGEVENRRDGRVVVFPTASAGKIRRHKGFDSGTVIKNFKILFETAIPAISEKEVLKDGHKAHGNIDAVEHYVNKFSANGIEYFIRFTVPVIRNNKGP
-1307 ENEIFDIDEAYKFA
+1307 ENVHSSAISEVSIYKNGDSTLYPLNTA
-1321 RKNLQ
+1321 
-1326 GGSFT
+1326 GSSSPSFV
-1331 SKDGYGATL
+1331 D
-1340 GREGIDKMN
+1340 
-1349 SGLARGKTANN
+1349 
-1360 RLHALAFANIGK
+1360 GK
-1372 LFGNSELLETEPPRD
+1372 LADFLN
-1387 GNTNIKRYLKFYA
+1387 
-1400 PLYMDG
+1400 
-1406 LYAVKITVKE
+1406 AVNKKDV
-1416 LSGNNGNRLYSIEG
+1416 
-1430 LDITKESEYRGQSRG
+1430 
-1445 SKENSIPADY
+1445 SK
-1455 SDSVGNFVKKLRE
+1455 
-1468 VKGNVS
+1468 
-1474 QVVDEN
+1474 VVDEN
-1480 GEPLVVYHGTE
+1480 GEPLVVYHNTPHE
-1491 NGGFTVFDKDL
+1491 FTVFKP
-1502 IASEGGFYFN
+1502 SERGRYGAGVYATSNPEDSSYGENWNMMALFANARNLRNPTEKVPVEFLRKLQKQAEDYLLKNPPELFVGKKEAMLDFYFGKN
-1512 DRKAVADE
+1512 RNEIFQHSFGSFYWNNLRDILDQA
-1520 YAATPDE
+1520 
-1527 YEPLGENKVYAV
+1527 NKV
-1539 FLNIR
+1539 FGSDFNI
-1544 NPYIKD
+1544 
-1550 FKGERYNEFWTE
+1550 EA
-1562 MDVVKEE
+1562 
-1569 GYDGF
+1569 DGF
-1574 IAKNII
+1574 IIERDGGKWFNFF
-1580 DNRFSDSENTIP
+1580 DRS
-1592 STDYVVLNSN
+1592 

-1607 TDNVGTYSKNP
+1607 TDNVGTYSENP
-1618 DIRWSIRGDSEI
+1618 DIRWSIREDSDA
-1630 EKINRQF
+1630 EKIDTQF
-1637 RDLYERYKGGDQAAY
+1637 GELYERYKNGEVSAEDLQKEIDAFMGDFHSERAPERKIIEYATPKEKIYDIDEAVDFVRKNLLNKPINNYVEQEGKIVSATISRNCLDKINSGKARGKTNNNRLYALAVANIDRLFTLSNRLESEPPKNGSPELKAVHRHYAPLLMDGKVYAVKLTVKEFDKKTGNRIYSIEGIDVNGESDLSGLSKNGENSDSSAAIQRSDSVKKFIDKIRNVNKKFHDLAREKISNKAY
-1652 GEAVRMVAD
+1652 GEAAKLVAD
-1661 YAKSKGYDVKVYHG
+1661 YAESKGYDVKVYHG
-1675 TGSDGFNVAKADASE
+1675 TGADGFNVAKADASE
-1690 AKYGEGYQAHGMGLY
+1690 AKNGEGAQAHGMGLY
-1705 LATSKS
+1705 LATNKS
-1711 TSERYRKQASKSQK
+1711 TSERYQRKAKKSETYTVNGKAVDMRKIGEDLNLPELKVELSLSNMKHWGFNKFLQQLDSFIKKEEENLKFYEKGLDALGNPLENDSDYLVNKTKSGIEFRKQFIREFQ
-1725 LVYLDHEKYEHVSI
+1725 SI
-1739 AFDKLSEKTQKYLT
+1739 RE
-1753 GRFDRWRGK
+1753 W
-1762 TLDELEK
+1762 
-1769 QLRDTQRQVE
+1769 
-1779 ELSADKEKFGAFMRT
+1779 
-1794 VFANAKAEVSALK
+1794 
-1807 EFIPYI
+1807 I
-1813 KENKLEPAFF
+1813 KENLGEDVADNDCSVLKKLSN
-1823 ATQDGEGKLFDW
+1823 GKLFDW

-1845 DEDKTLKEQNEEI
+1845 DEDKTLNEQNEEI
-1858 QKKFKKAFDEDILPF
+1858 REKFKKAFDEDILPL

-1886 SAKQAFDFN
+1886 SAMRALDFSR
-1895 KGVRSIVSKAKSYV
+1895 GVRRIVSSAKSYI
-1909 GAHKFNEIMLKHG
+1909 GADKFNEIMLKHG
-1922 IKGITYNGGF
+1922 IKGITYDGRR
-1932 DGRCYVSFEGGSAVK
+1932 DGRCYVSFEGGAAVK
-1947 LQDPFTFDDNGE
+1947 LQDPFTFDDNGQ
-1959 LIPLT
+1959 LIPLSQ
-1964 ERFDVDNPDMRWRDV
+1964 RFDSSNPDMRW
-1979 EEQIKTPQFK
+1979 
-1989 AWFGKSQV
+1989 
-1997 VDKDG
+1997 
-2002 MPLRVYHGTTNVNP
+2002 
-2016 DYSNFDVFKGK
+2016 
-2027 YHFFSSDK
+2027 
-2035 DVAGSMGSIVY
+2035 
-2046 TCFLRIENPLIIDA
+2046 
-2060 GGNEW
+2060 
-2065 GAVKDHTGGKVKFA
+2065 
-2079 DLTSAQKKKL
+2079 
-2089 CKAFD
+2089 
-2094 FTAEELESSY
+2094 
-2104 SPEEEIDLVQARVIK
+2104 
-2119 RDERSTNE
+2119 
-2127 WAEYAKANGYDG
+2127 
-2139 VIFKNLRD
+2139 
-2147 GAGIDIMQK
+2147 
-2156 TSDVFVVFKSNQI
+2156 
-2169 KDATGENNGDFSNEN
+2169 
-2184 PSIKWKD
+2184 KD
-2191 DTKAEADAWARNPE
+2191 DTVLMPIDINVLVARNIDALMNAIRKSHKSVLAKKAELDKKYPDDDKDRKSKIQNDLRLYILE
-2205 NVRKAAEQYLSK
+2205 NFSSE
-2217 QKGQIIVDPD
+2217 
-2227 EIRKLVP
+2227 LVP
-2234 NYEVSNNSLFV
+2234 IAKLSDEDFKFYRKQFGIRDRFVYTSFGYAIEHYFNRHPDTPIENYLLLPDTIINPDKKKEVGKWIKDELGEWIYDASQAFV
-2245 GAGDEI
+2245 KEYDKWHVSTIKVDTQLTQSGKKLIAFKNFYGA
-2251 LEVVWAEA
+2251 
-2259 LKKAPKDK
+2259 KKEPY
-2267 PVVLL
+2267 
-2272 TGNPA
+2272 GNKKTIEDYWKNA
-2277 AGKGTAR
+2277 
-2284 ARGLLSCIDT
+2284 
-2294 AGIVFDAPQNGF
+2294 
-2306 ESVEK
+2306 
-2311 RVREAVDSG
+2311 
-2320 HNVQLVQ
+2320 
-2327 IYNNPIT
+2327 T
-2334 SWQNAINRGIGKNI
+2334 S
-2348 QKTGTRD
+2348 
-2355 GGRFLPLKYFVER
+2355 
-2368 AYERA
+2368 
-2373 QGKVKKIEGKLKS
+2373 S
-2386 TYGRKLETIY
+2386 S
-2396 IDSSRNNPK
+2396 DSSRRQAKISTLNNF
-2405 IVPSEEAKAW
+2405 
-2415 DYSINKEQ
+2415 NRQ
-2423 LEKLEEITYE
+2423 
-2433 NIGRIEE
+2433 GE
-2440 SARLRGDKKNPLAV
+2440 SSTD
-2454 ITSGLP
+2454 
-2460 QTLEYRNVSFRRIFP
+2460 
-2475 EGISGGNESGNG
+2475 
-2487 RNKFG
+2487 G
-2492 VEPEGTDGNES
+2492 VENQEKNS

-2522 IVLAK
+2522 IVLAR
-2527 EILSG
+2527 EILNG
-2532 RGITRTKVEKVL
+2532 RGITRAKVEKLL
-2544 PTAQFDGSK
+2544 PTEQFDGSK
-2553 QNYAVERAKR
+2553 QNYAVERAQR

-2571 QKEFAKNL
+2571 QKQFSKDL
-2579 DLAIRKAETNL
+2579 DIAIRKAESNL

-2619 QYLKDLKNKEL
+2619 QYLKDLRNKEL

-2663 ESKPAGE
+2663 ESKSAGE
-2670 EPEEELEE
+2670 EAEEELEE
-2678 SSGAFEGDEE
+2678 SGGAFEGDEE
-2688 FSGGKTPLAP
+2688 LSGKKTPLAP

-2704 IGAIRREVVRRVRD
+2704 IGAIRREVVKRVRN

-2724 TLDEKYRRTL
+2724 TLDEKYRKTL

-2752 DIGKKIEELKN
+2752 DIGRKIEELKN

-2772 DGERVGQKIDNFTLR
+2772 GGERVGQKIDNFTLR

-2801 DSKKAMTEKLNAIL
+2801 DSKKLMTEKLDAIL
-2815 ERRGKKPSRMQR
+2815 KRRGKKPSRMQR
-2827 DDKRGMTGL
+2827 DDKRSMTGL
-2836 AQQRIYNI
+2836 VQQRIYNI
-2844 SKYVEM
+2844 SRYVEM
-2850 DAESLENVRR
+2850 DAEALEDVRR
-2860 EAIAKLEDVDG
+2860 EAVEKLENIDE

-2891 ELENVL
+2891 EVANVL
-2897 HDLEMFGGWA
+2897 HDIEMFGGWA
-2907 DKSRAGMAQAL
+2907 DKSRAEMAQAL
-2918 EFLENTIDTET
+2918 EFLEQTIDTET
-2929 AAQRERVEQRKKRN
+2929 AAQKERVEKRKERN
-2943 AAVRKTISD
+2943 GQIRKIISD
-2952 ALKMSEHNAA
+2952 ALKMAGHNAA

-3009 RIDRAANAKANEVFQ
+3009 RVDRAANAKANEVFQ
-3024 MQQRFIKLVED
+3024 TQQKFIKLVED
-3035 SYSTDFHDALKRL
+3035 SYLADFHDALKRL
-3048 LEKKGEYEKFSKPVD
+3048 LEKKGEYEQFSKPVD

-3075 QLYVSAVQKNYERNF
+3075 QLYVSAAQKNYERNI
-3090 YEHRVRR
+3090 YEHRAAR
-3097 SEKDI
+3097 SP
-3102 AEYKKLQDII
+3102 EYKKLQDE
-3112 DSIRLDNIDEYAKG
+3112 IDEIQSKFPERADKTGAEWEDAKA
-3126 MLKQSREALEK
+3126 RIDELEK
-3137 RQAQMREEA
+3137 KQAQMREEA

-3154 EAVLSDGDRRF
+3154 EALLSDGDKRF

-3175 ALPSISAVAKRVI
+3175 ALPSISAVVKRVI

-3286 TGLKEFIADIA
+3286 KGLKEFIADIA

-3333 PGVASFAPAIGGWN
+3333 PGVAAFAPAIGGGK
-3347 VLKNMMSFFTPE
+3347 VFKNMMSFFTPE

-3393 QNRFWALYKRH
+3393 RNRFWAAYKRH

-3416 IMFVGQG
+3416 IMFIGQG
-3423 IYRSGVG
+3423 IYRSGVE
-3430 EYLRRGFSE
+3430 EYLRKGFSE
-3439 AEAKKFAMSDMWQ
+3439 AEAKRLAMSDMWQ

-3460 GRIHNMSHW
+3460 GRIHNMSLW
-3469 QRRSG
+3469 QRRGG

-3512 AAVFDALSTL
+3512 AAVWDALSTL

-3542 LLKGFFDDD
+3542 ALKGFFDDD

-3561 LGPFGGLFVFG
+3561 LGPFGGLFIFG

-3612 KAVEDL
+3612 KALEDL

-3624 LFPLYRDSRK
+3624 LFPLYRDGK
-3634 VYENRMN
+3634 KLYENRMN

>member
-1 MNRDLDLGNIG
+1 MSRDLDLGNIG
-12 KYLDAYDR
+12 RYLDAYDR
-20 HAGDENKQNG
+20 HAGDENMQNG

-71 YDDYKGDFGNGKVK
+71 YDDAKTYHGGEVK
-85 RYADKPESFTA
+85 KYNANPESFTA

-115 RDLPQNVRDT
+115 RNLPQNVRDT
-125 AFGIVFAEGSRP
+125 AFGIVFAEESRS

-173 FKRIGNRLL
+173 FKRVGNRLL
-182 ENLGDNSFNIS
+182 ENFGDNSFNIS
-193 SYWEQSQKGVNPHT
+193 SYWEQSQKGVNPNT
-207 IYDAVAELDALGED
+207 VYDAVTELDALGED

-246 NEESSQVYGEKI
+246 NEESSQVYGEKFG
-258 RNAVRRN
+258 NLFSGKGYK
-265 IWEADKKEYTSDF
+265 ADEKEYTADF

-292 FSLVSQLRNI
+292 FRLVSQLREI
-302 IRTRYEKRNIVAQ
+302 MRTRYEKQNIVAQ

-326 MLKYVGASAVGMA
+326 MLKYVGASAAGTA
-339 FTKNPWM
+339 LTKNPWG

-367 RHEGNMSVDDANK
+367 RHEGNMSVEDANK

-401 KAIKPSS
+401 KAVKPSS

-433 TFVRE
+433 TFLRE
-438 GLTETASEYMESV
+438 GVAETASEYMESV

-471 ELWDNFC
+471 QLWDNFC

-484 TRIMPT
+484 TRIMPA

-509 DSGAGLNLKQL
+509 DSGAGWNLRQL
-520 ISPAEVVNHQV
+520 VSPAEAVNHQV
-531 QARAAMA
+531 QAQAAMA
-538 QADEAVLK
+538 QADAAVLK

-559 FVRKYREA
+559 FVRKYSDA

-596 VDKLNDEVTRTFAQM
+596 VDKLNDEVNRTFAQI
-611 LADAAKQNAEETER
+611 LADAAKQNADETER
-625 LYGENQAIDGVFDE
+625 LDRESQAIDGVFDE

-700 NDGKIYML
+700 EDGKIYML
-708 PAHFENGVDAFRTF
+708 PAHFKNGVDAFRTF

-743 LQRIVQITGGEQVL
+743 LQRIVQITGGEEVL

-765 ANNDVSV
+765 ANDDVNV

-800 FFKAKLKKW
+800 FFKTKLKKW
-809 FGGDKTLA
+809 FGGDRTVA
-817 TMRDRE
+817 TMADRE

-835 TAPEEQEPANRWEV
+835 TAPEGQKPTNRWEV

-904 NPALLGNS
+904 NPALLGAS

-920 IVDSRGMVISGNGRT
+920 IIDSRGMVISGNGRT
-935 LAIRKAYEAEKTER
+935 LAIRKAYEAERPER
-949 AQAYK
+949 AIAYK
-954 DFVSEQAKRLGLDV
+954 NFVAEQAERLGLDV
-968 PANIKKPM
+968 PPNFKKPM

-1123 ADELSKAVE
+1123 AEELSKAVE

-1162 GFLIELFEKNARTP
+1162 GFLIELFEKNTRTP

-1186 YNLVKG
+1186 YNLVKN

-1217 KYSTSLA
+1217 KYSTSLT
-1224 EEPNVSWRNE
+1224 EEPNVSWRDTGE
-1234 ENSPTPEEIRETQRQ
+1234 PTDAEIAEARRQ

-1263 MKKGYHCAPNGKPSR
+1263 MKKGYHCAPNGKPSK
-1278 LTEEQWLWVRT
+1278 LTEEQWLQVRT
-1289 PNFKK
+1289 PNFKR

-1299 ETLAEAYP
+1299 ETLAIINEVENMPARAIKLHESLDKAGIKEAFKSFGEV
-1307 ENEIFDIDEAYKFA
+1307 ENRRDGRVVVFPSASAGKIRRHKGFDSGTVI
-1321 RKNLQ
+1321 KNFKTLFETAIPAI
-1326 GGSFT
+1326 SEEEVL
-1331 SKDGYGATL
+1331 KDGHKAHGNIDAVEHYVNKFSVNGIEYFIRFTVPVIRNNKGAGNVHSSAISEVSIYKNGDSTL
-1340 GREGIDKMN
+1340 YPLN
-1349 SGLARGKTANN
+1349 TAGSSSPS
-1360 RLHALAFANIGK
+1360 FVDGK
-1372 LFGNSELLETEPPRD
+1372 LADFLN
-1387 GNTNIKRYLKFYA
+1387 
-1400 PLYMDG
+1400 
-1406 LYAVKITVKE
+1406 AV
-1416 LSGNNGNRLYSIEG
+1416 N
-1430 LDITKESEYRGQSRG
+1430 
-1445 SKENSIPADY
+1445 
-1455 SDSVGNFVKKLRE
+1455 KKD
-1468 VKGNVS
+1468 VS

-1480 GEPLVVYHGTE
+1480 GEPLVVYHGTDWKPLAE
-1491 NGGFTVFDKDL
+1491 KAGEAVFKSSL
-1502 IASEGGFYFN
+1502 IKNSSEGFGFYFTKDKTLASGFGEPVACFLN
-1512 DRKAVADE
+1512 LRNPKYAYDRLSLISTEELEDGDVDVENFDAE
-1520 YAATPDE
+1520 NAARIRNA
-1527 YEPLGENKVYAV
+1527 LGEWKNAMEAKGW
-1539 FLNIR
+1539 
-1544 NPYIKD
+1544 D
-1550 FKGERYNEFWTE
+1550 FYNEIDPYLLDGLPKETNTIESILDYVLSADSFLKAE
-1562 MDVVKEE
+1562 DYNAEDFYNDAREAAVDVFGID
-1569 GYDGF
+1569 GY
-1574 IAKNII
+1574 I
-1580 DNRFSDSENTIP
+1580 SENYGND
-1592 STDYVVLNSN
+1592 SGVYVALKSN

-1607 TDNVGTYSKNP
+1607 TDNVGTFSENP
-1618 DIRWSIRGDSEI
+1618 DIRWSIREDSEI
-1630 EKINRQF
+1630 EKIDRAF
-1637 RDLYERYKGGDQAAY
+1637 SELYDRYKNGDQAAY
-1652 GEAVRMVAD
+1652 EEAAKLVAD
-1661 YAKSKGYDVKVYHG
+1661 YAESKGYDVKVYHG
-1675 TGSDGFNVAKADASE
+1675 TGADGFNVADATTRNQ
-1690 AKYGEGYQAHGMGLY
+1690 KFGEGNQAHGKGLY
-1705 LATSKS
+1705 IAMTSE
-1711 TSERYRKQASKSQK
+1711 TAERYRRAGRKTESIVVGGKNPEEFDITPENIGINAGRIGDLLRRMYPHGSEFLLSDIKERIARQK
-1725 LVYLDHEKYEHVSI
+1725 DVLTRYKARLENLRPPDTKGSLEMGIRMSESLLVSYEKEYAAAEKIDSILKKHNVSV
-1739 AFDKLSEKTQKYLT
+1739 EMRR
-1753 GRFDRWRGK
+1753 GRGK
-1762 TLDELEK
+1762 
-1769 QLRDTQRQVE
+1769 
-1779 ELSADKEKFGAFMRT
+1779 
-1794 VFANAKAEVSALK
+1794 VFE
-1807 EFIPYI
+1807 
-1813 KENKLEPAFF
+1813 
-1823 ATQDGEGKLFDW
+1823 W
-1835 FTNLKPENVL
+1835 FTNLKPSEVI
-1845 DEDKTLKEQNEEI
+1845 DEGKTLSEQPDVLKKLEEI
-1858 QKKFKKAFDEDILPF
+1858 WDKVLYPVVDEE
-1873 LKESYGFDEDEFA
+1873 LKNGSSDAAYVQRYKPTGYLLGEAVIDGWSNYLGKT
-1886 SAKQAFDFN
+1886 SFN
-1895 KGVRSIVSKAKSYV
+1895 DL
-1909 GAHKFNEIMLKHG
+1909 MLEHG
-1922 IKGITYNGGF
+1922 IRGITYDGHI
-1932 DGRCYVSFEGGSAVK
+1932 DGRCYVSFEGGSTVK

-1959 LIPLT
+1959 LIPLSQ
-1964 ERFDVDNPDMRWRDV
+1964 RFDEGNPDMRW
-1979 EEQIKTPQFK
+1979 
-1989 AWFGKSQV
+1989 
-1997 VDKDG
+1997 
-2002 MPLRVYHGTTNVNP
+2002 
-2016 DYSNFDVFKGK
+2016 
-2027 YHFFSSDK
+2027 
-2035 DVAGSMGSIVY
+2035 
-2046 TCFLRIENPLIIDA
+2046 
-2060 GGNEW
+2060 
-2065 GAVKDHTGGKVKFA
+2065 
-2079 DLTSAQKKKL
+2079 
-2089 CKAFD
+2089 
-2094 FTAEELESSY
+2094 
-2104 SPEEEIDLVQARVIK
+2104 
-2119 RDERSTNE
+2119 
-2127 WAEYAKANGYDG
+2127 
-2139 VIFKNLRD
+2139 
-2147 GAGIDIMQK
+2147 
-2156 TSDVFVVFKSNQI
+2156 
-2169 KDATGENNGDFSNEN
+2169 
-2184 PSIKWKD
+2184 KD
-2191 DTKAEADAWARNPE
+2191 DTDISDISAKVEKIIDSVSDKKNQHIEVLRKVSDEEADFLLKKTGLDLKGYSHSIDNYSILHIL
-2205 NVRKAAEQYLSK
+2205 KKHGSK
-2217 QKGQIIVDPD
+2217 KELQRGQIPVTIED
-2227 EIRKLVP
+2227 IRKFP
-2234 NYEVSNNSLFV
+2234 TIVSDYDDVEYV
-2245 GAGDEI
+2245 G
-2251 LEVVWAEA
+2251 
-2259 LKKAPKDK
+2259 
-2267 PVVLL
+2267 
-2272 TGNPA
+2272 
-2277 AGKGTAR
+2277 
-2284 ARGLLSCIDT
+2284 
-2294 AGIVFDAPQNGF
+2294 
-2306 ESVEK
+2306 
-2311 RVREAVDSG
+2311 
-2320 HNVQLVQ
+2320 
-2327 IYNNPIT
+2327 
-2334 SWQNAINRGIGKNI
+2334 
-2348 QKTGTRD
+2348 
-2355 GGRFLPLKYFVER
+2355 
-2368 AYERA
+2368 
-2373 QGKVKKIEGKLKS
+2373 KS
-2386 TYGRKLETIY
+2386 
-2396 IDSSRNNPK
+2396 
-2405 IVPSEEAKAW
+2405 
-2415 DYSINKEQ
+2415 
-2423 LEKLEEITYE
+2423 
-2433 NIGRIEE
+2433 NIGRDTIRFEK
-2440 SARLRGDKKNPLAV
+2440 S
-2454 ITSGLP
+2454 I
-2460 QTLEYRNVSFRRIFP
+2460 
-2475 EGISGGNESGNG
+2475 GGNNVLVFEEMRVGKKLLALSTMYIQKRKKSTSNA
-2487 RNKFG
+2487 NASSNTSETLSTSSDFQDSENISENQEK
-2492 VEPEGTDGNES
+2492 NS
-2503 RLRFLLRQERTENP
+2503 RLRFLLRQDRTENP

-2527 EILSG
+2527 EILNG
-2532 RGITRTKVEKVL
+2532 RGITRAKLEKLL
-2544 PTAQFDGSK
+2544 PTEQFDGSK
-2553 QNYAVERAKR
+2553 QNYAVERAQR

-2571 QKEFAKNL
+2571 QKQFSKDL
-2579 DLAIRKAETNL
+2579 DIAIRKAESNL

-2619 QYLKDLKNKEL
+2619 QYLKDLRNKEL

-2657 ERAAGD
+2657 ERVAGD
-2663 ESKPAGE
+2663 ESKTAGE
-2670 EPEEELEE
+2670 EIEEELEE
-2678 SSGAFEGDEE
+2678 SGGAFEGDEE
-2688 FSGGKTPLAP
+2688 LSGKKTPLAP

-2704 IGAIRREVVRRVRD
+2704 IGAIRREVVKRVRD

-2724 TLDEKYRRTL
+2724 TLDEKYRKTL

-2794 IFKRGVR
+2794 IFRRGVR
-2801 DSKKAMTEKLNAIL
+2801 DSKKLMTEKLDAIL

-2827 DDKRGMTGL
+2827 DDKRSMTGL
-2836 AQQRIYNI
+2836 VQQRIYDI
-2844 SKYVEM
+2844 SRYVKM
-2850 DAESLENVRR
+2850 DAEALEDIRR

-2897 HDLEMFGGWA
+2897 HDLEMFGGWD
-2907 DKSRAGMAQAL
+2907 DKSRAEMAQAL
-2918 EFLENTIDTET
+2918 EFLEKTIDTET
-2929 AAQRERVEQRKKRN
+2929 AAQRERVEKRKERN
-2943 AAVRKTISD
+2943 AAVRKIISD

-2996 RKLFE
+2996 RRLFE
-3001 EWRKDFVA
+3001 EWRKDLVA

-3024 MQQRFIKLVED
+3024 TQQKFIKLVED
-3035 SYSTDFHDALKRL
+3035 SYSANFHDALKRL

-3075 QLYVSAVQKNYERNF
+3075 QLYVSAAQKNYERNF
-3090 YEHRVRR
+3090 YEHRAVR
-3097 SEKDI
+3097 SP
-3102 AEYKKLQDII
+3102 EYKKLQDE
-3112 DSIRLDNIDEYAKG
+3112 IDELRAKFPDRADKTG
-3126 MLKQSREALEK
+3126 AEWEDAKARIDELEK
-3137 RQAQMREEA
+3137 KQAQMREEA

-3175 ALPSISAVAKRVI
+3175 ELPSISAVAKRVI

-3324 LGSGIRQVL
+3324 LGSGVRQVL
-3333 PGVASFAPAIGGWN
+3333 PGIASFAPAIGGWN
-3347 VLKNMMSFFTPE
+3347 VFKNMMSFFTPE
-3359 GFAAAREICRS
+3359 GFAAALEICRS

-3393 QNRFWALYKRH
+3393 RNRFWAAYKRH

-3416 IMFVGQG
+3416 IMFIGQG
-3423 IYRSGVG
+3423 IYRSGVE

-3439 AEAKKFAMSDMWQ
+3439 AEAKRLAMSDMWQ

-3460 GRIHNMSHW
+3460 GRTHNMSHW
-3469 QRRSG
+3469 QRRGG

-3492 MAYAKCRRA
+3492 MAYSKCRRA

-3512 AAVFDALSTL
+3512 AAVWDALSTL

-3612 KAVEDL
+3612 KALEDL

-3624 LFPLYRDSRK
+3624 LFPLYRDGRK
-3634 VYENRMN
+3634 LYENLTD

>member
-1 MNRDLDLGNIG
+1 MNRDLDFGNIG
-12 KYLDAYDR
+12 RYLDAYDR
-20 HAGDENKQNG
+20 HAGDENMQNG

-65 AYFRKL
+65 AYFRNL
-71 YDDYKGDFGNGKVK
+71 YDDYKGDFGDGEVK
-85 RYADKPESFTA
+85 RYADNPESFTA

-115 RDLPQNVRDT
+115 RNLPQNVRDT
-125 AFGIVFAEGSRP
+125 AFGIVFAEESRS

-173 FKRIGNRLL
+173 FKRVGNRLL
-182 ENLGDNSFNIS
+182 ENFGDNSFNLS
-193 SYWEQSQKGVNPHT
+193 SYLEQSQKGVNPNT
-207 IYDAVAELDALGED
+207 IYDAVKELDALGED

-246 NEESSQVYGEKI
+246 NKESSQVYGEKFG
-258 RNAVRRN
+258 NLFSGNGYKAN
-265 IWEADKKEYTSDF
+265 EKEYTADF

-285 GKRAKDT
+285 GKRAKET
-292 FSLVSQLRNI
+292 FKLVSQLREI
-302 IRTRYEKRNIVAQ
+302 MRTRYEKQNIVAQ
-315 TLEDATVVGVE
+315 TFEDATVVGVE
-326 MLKYVGASAVGMA
+326 MLKYVGASAVGTA
-339 FTKNPWM
+339 ITKNPWA

-367 RHEGNMSVDDANK
+367 RHEGNMSVEDANK

-401 KAIKPSS
+401 KAVKPSS

-433 TFVRE
+433 TFLRE
-438 GLTETASEYMESV
+438 GAAETASEYMESI

-471 ELWDNFC
+471 QLWDNFC

-484 TRIMPT
+484 TRIMPA

-509 DSGAGLNLKQL
+509 DSGVGWNLRQL
-520 ISPAEVVNHQV
+520 ISPSEAVNHQV
-531 QARAAMA
+531 QAQAAMA
-538 QADEAVLK
+538 QADAAVLK
-546 AGESLGEKSTAYD
+546 AGESLGDKSTAYD
-559 FVRKYREA
+559 FVRKYSDA

-596 VDKLNDEVTRTFAQM
+596 VDKLNDEVNRTFAQM
-611 LADAAKQNAEETER
+611 LADAAKQNADETER
-625 LYGENQAIDGVFDE
+625 LDRESQAIDGVFDE

-700 NDGKIYML
+700 EDGKIYML
-708 PAHFENGVDAFRTF
+708 PAHFKNGVDAFRTF

-743 LQRIVQITGGEQVL
+743 LQRIVQITGGEEVL
-757 RSLLPSSY
+757 RSLLPSGY
-765 ANNDVSV
+765 ANDDVNV

-800 FFKAKLKKW
+800 FFKTKLKKW
-809 FGGDKTLA
+809 FGGDRTLA
-817 TMRDRE
+817 TMADRE

-835 TAPEEQEPANRWEV
+835 TSPEGQKPTNRWEV

-859 SGIWQVVD
+859 SGVWQVVD

-904 NPALLGNS
+904 NPALLGAS

-920 IVDSRGMVISGNGRT
+920 IIDARGMVISGNGRT
-935 LAIRKAYEAEKTER
+935 LAVRKAYGAERPER

-954 DFVSEQAKRLGLDV
+954 NFVLEQAERLGLDV
-968 PANIKKPM
+968 PASFKKPM

-990 EFAARSNKSDLAKMS
+990 EFAAKSNKSDLAGMS

-1019 AHLLDSF
+1019 AHLLDRF

-1034 LAASNNDFITGFLD
+1034 LAASNNDFITEFLD
-1048 IIGGREEYIDKHGA
+1048 IVGGREEYIDKNGA

-1069 RIKSAVLAAM
+1069 RIKAAVLAAM
-1079 LNPEKR
+1079 LDPEKR

-1110 NLAKLDGNADYNL
+1110 NLAKLDGNTDYNL

-1162 GFLIELFEKNARTP
+1162 GFLIELFEKNTRTP
-1176 TGISGVLNEY
+1176 TGISGVLNTY
-1186 YNLVKG
+1186 YNLVKN

-1217 KYSTSLA
+1217 KYSTSLT
-1224 EEPNVSWRNE
+1224 EEPNVSWRDTGE
-1234 ENSPTPEEIRETQRQ
+1234 PTAAEIAEAQRQ

-1263 MKKGYHCAPNGKPSR
+1263 MKKGYHCAPNGKPSK
-1278 LTEEQWLWVRT
+1278 LTEEQWLQVRT
-1289 PNFKK
+1289 PNFKR

-1299 ETLAEAYP
+1299 EKSAYANAAMDFL
-1307 ENEIFDIDEAYKFA
+1307 EN
-1321 RKNLQ
+1321 
-1326 GGSFT
+1326 
-1331 SKDGYGATL
+1331 
-1340 GREGIDKMN
+1340 
-1349 SGLARGKTANN
+1349 TA
-1360 RLHALAFANIGK
+1360 
-1372 LFGNSELLETEPPRD
+1372 P
-1387 GNTNIKRYLKFYA
+1387 
-1400 PLYMDG
+1400 
-1406 LYAVKITVKE
+1406 VKE
-1416 LSGNNGNRLYSIEG
+1416 LSGQEFQKDGVKLTEKVPAFFDSINNVAHNEELGDVVLDLKGVEDSIAHGVGRLKAAAFMAVPEVIEKGFVFNREHNWKERGWDTAVIIAPVKIGAEDYACEVVVKKARGQQKFYLHEVEIKKTLDDVFKSVANNGNASQVSRLILG
-1430 LDITKESEYRGQSRG
+1430 KHL
-1445 SKENSIPADY
+1445 A
-1455 SDSVGNFVKKLRE
+1455 E
-1468 VKGNVS
+1468 VKGKVS

-1491 NGGFTVFDKDL
+1491 SDFYEFKHGKAIGSGDKF
-1502 IASEGGFYFN
+1502 GY
-1512 DRKAVADE
+1512 
-1520 YAATPDE
+1520 
-1527 YEPLGENKVYAV
+1527 LGEAFYATNDESV
-1539 FLNIR
+1539 AETYGDRVIPIFLNLK
-1544 NPYIKD
+1544 NPY
-1550 FKGERYNEFWTE
+1550 
-1562 MDVVKEE
+1562 VVNDPAFTSPHSAGSFAKSLNVSPDKVSDLLKSQ
-1569 GYDGF
+1569 GYDGV
-1574 IAKNII
+1574 IAK
-1580 DNRFSDSENTIP
+1580 DEDMG
-1592 STDYVVLNSN
+1592 YVEYAVYNSN

-1607 TDNVGTYSKNP
+1607 TDNVGTYSENP
-1618 DIRWSIRGDSEI
+1618 DIRWSIREDSDA
-1630 EKINRQF
+1630 EKIDTQF
-1637 RDLYERYKGGDQAAY
+1637 RELYERYKNGDQAAY
-1652 GEAVRMVAD
+1652 EEAAKLVAD

-1675 TGSDGFNVAKADASE
+1675 TGADGFNVAKADASE
-1690 AKYGEGYQAHGMGLY
+1690 AKNGEGAQAHGMGLY
-1705 LATSKS
+1705 LTESETTANKYRENADRPFVYTVKGIDAT
-1711 TSERYRKQASKSQK
+1711 K
-1725 LVYLDHEKYEHVSI
+1725 LGFDDSSFDEDSLYELFWHAKTNGFDASI
-1739 AFDKLSEKTQKYLT
+1739 AETEKKISSRKEYIEEAKNSDLDGVPDLENALKKEEIKLKA
-1753 GRFDRWRGK
+1753 F
-1762 TLDELEK
+1762 K
-1769 QLRDTQRQVE
+1769 QLKRIFNERGYTE
-1779 ELSADKEKFGAFMRT
+1779 ADIGWYYK
-1794 VFANAKAEVSALK
+1794 
-1807 EFIPYI
+1807 
-1813 KENKLEPAFF
+1813 
-1823 ATQDGEGKLFDW
+1823 DGKVFDW
-1835 FTNLKPENVL
+1835 FTNLKPENVI
-1845 DEDKTLKEQNEEI
+1845 DEEKSLSEQPEIWEKLKKIWKTVVYPKIEKGLGNDDSVAAHAQHYKPTNWIAGEAIVFGWGN
-1858 QKKFKKAFDEDILPF
+1858 F
-1873 LKESYGFDEDEFA
+1873 LGKTR
-1886 SAKQAFDFN
+1886 FN
-1895 KGVRSIVSKAKSYV
+1895 KL
-1909 GAHKFNEIMLKHG
+1909 MLGNG
-1922 IKGITYNGGF
+1922 IRGITYDGQI

-1959 LIPLT
+1959 LIPLS
-1964 ERFDVDNPDMRWRDV
+1964 ERFDLGNPDMRW
-1979 EEQIKTPQFK
+1979 
-1989 AWFGKSQV
+1989 
-1997 VDKDG
+1997 
-2002 MPLRVYHGTTNVNP
+2002 
-2016 DYSNFDVFKGK
+2016 
-2027 YHFFSSDK
+2027 
-2035 DVAGSMGSIVY
+2035 
-2046 TCFLRIENPLIIDA
+2046 
-2060 GGNEW
+2060 
-2065 GAVKDHTGGKVKFA
+2065 
-2079 DLTSAQKKKL
+2079 
-2089 CKAFD
+2089 
-2094 FTAEELESSY
+2094 
-2104 SPEEEIDLVQARVIK
+2104 
-2119 RDERSTNE
+2119 
-2127 WAEYAKANGYDG
+2127 
-2139 VIFKNLRD
+2139 
-2147 GAGIDIMQK
+2147 
-2156 TSDVFVVFKSNQI
+2156 
-2169 KDATGENNGDFSNEN
+2169 
-2184 PSIKWKD
+2184 KD
-2191 DTKAEADAWARNPE
+2191 DTVLMPIDINVLVARNIDALMNAIRRSHTSVLAKKAELD
-2205 NVRKAAEQYLSK
+2205 RKY
-2217 QKGQIIVDPD
+2217 PD
-2227 EIRKLVP
+2227 DDKDSRHGKITELRDFILDNFSSELVP
-2234 NYEVSNNSLFV
+2234 IAKLSDEDFKFYRKQFGIRDRFVYTSFGYAIEHYFNRHPDTPIENY
-2245 GAGDEI
+2245 
-2251 LEVVWAEA
+2251 
-2259 LKKAPKDK
+2259 
-2267 PVVLL
+2267 LL
-2272 TGNPA
+2272 LPDTIINP
-2277 AGKGTAR
+2277 
-2284 ARGLLSCIDT
+2284 
-2294 AGIVFDAPQNGF
+2294 
-2306 ESVEK
+2306 
-2311 RVREAVDSG
+2311 
-2320 HNVQLVQ
+2320 
-2327 IYNNPIT
+2327 
-2334 SWQNAINRGIGKNI
+2334 
-2348 QKTGTRD
+2348 
-2355 GGRFLPLKYFVER
+2355 
-2368 AYERA
+2368 
-2373 QGKVKKIEGKLKS
+2373 
-2386 TYGRKLETIY
+2386 
-2396 IDSSRNNPK
+2396 
-2405 IVPSEEAKAW
+2405 
-2415 DYSINKEQ
+2415 
-2423 LEKLEEITYE
+2423 
-2433 NIGRIEE
+2433 
-2440 SARLRGDKKNPLAV
+2440 DKKKEVGKWIKDELGEWIYDASQAFVKEYDKWHVSTIKVDTQLTQSGKKLIAFKNFYGAKKEPYGNKKTIEDYWKNATSSSKV
-2454 ITSGLP
+2454 IRRQAKIS
-2460 QTLEYRNVSFRRIFP
+2460 TLNNFNRQ
-2475 EGISGGNESGNG
+2475 GESSTD
-2487 RNKFG
+2487 G
-2492 VEPEGTDGNES
+2492 VENQEKNS
-2503 RLRFLLRQERTENP
+2503 QLRFLLRQERTENP

-2527 EILSG
+2527 EILNG
-2532 RGITRTKVEKVL
+2532 RGITRAKVEKLL
-2544 PTAQFDGSK
+2544 PTEQFDGSK
-2553 QNYAVERAKR
+2553 QNYAVERAQR

-2571 QKEFAKNL
+2571 QKQFSKDL
-2579 DLAIRKAETNL
+2579 DIAIRKAESNL

-2619 QYLKDLKNKEL
+2619 QYLKDLRNKEL

-2657 ERAAGD
+2657 ERVSAD
-2663 ESKPAGE
+2663 ESKSAGE
-2670 EPEEELEE
+2670 EAEEELEE
-2678 SSGAFEGDEE
+2678 SGGAFEGDEE
-2688 FSGGKTPLAP
+2688 LSGKKTPLAP

-2704 IGAIRREVVRRVRD
+2704 IGAIRREVVKRVRD

-2724 TLDEKYRRTL
+2724 TLDEKYRKTL

-2752 DIGKKIEELKN
+2752 DIGRKIEELKN

-2794 IFKRGVR
+2794 IFRRGVR
-2801 DSKKAMTEKLNAIL
+2801 DSKKLMTEKLDAIL
-2815 ERRGKKPSRMQR
+2815 ARRGKKPSRMQR
-2827 DDKRGMTGL
+2827 DDKRSMTGL
-2836 AQQRIYNI
+2836 VQQRIYDI
-2844 SKYVEM
+2844 SRYVKM
-2850 DAESLENVRR
+2850 DAESLEDVRR
-2860 EAIAKLEDVDG
+2860 EAVEKLENVDK

-2891 ELENVL
+2891 EVANAL
-2897 HDLEMFGGWA
+2897 HDIEMFGGWA
-2907 DKSRAGMAQAL
+2907 DKSRAEMAQAL
-2918 EFLENTIDTET
+2918 EFLEKTIDTET
-2929 AAQRERVEQRKKRN
+2929 AAQRERVEQRKERN
-2943 AAVRKTISD
+2943 AKVRKIISD

-2968 VAIRKVLNGSLPFD
+2968 VAIRKVLNGSLPLD

-3009 RIDRAANAKANEVFQ
+3009 RVDSAANAKANEVFQ
-3024 MQQRFIKLVED
+3024 TQQKFIKLVED
-3035 SYSTDFHDALKRL
+3035 SYSMDFHDALKRL
-3048 LEKKGEYEKFSKPVD
+3048 LEKKGEYEKFSKMVE

-3075 QLYVSAVQKNYERNF
+3075 QLYVSAAQKNYERNI
-3090 YEHRVRR
+3090 YEHRAVR
-3097 SEKDI
+3097 SP
-3102 AEYKKLQDII
+3102 EYKKLQDE
-3112 DSIRLDNIDEYAKG
+3112 IDEIRAKFPERADKTG
-3126 MLKQSREALEK
+3126 AEWEDAKARIDELEK
-3137 RQAQMREEA
+3137 KQAQMREEA

-3154 EAVLSDGDRRF
+3154 EVLLSDGDRRF

-3324 LGSGIRQVL
+3324 LGSGVRQVL

-3347 VLKNMMSFFTPE
+3347 VFKNMMSFFTPE

-3393 QNRFWALYKRH
+3393 QNRFWAAYKRH

-3416 IMFVGQG
+3416 IMFIGQG
-3423 IYRSGVG
+3423 IYRSGVE
-3430 EYLRRGFSE
+3430 EYLRKGFSE
-3439 AEAKKFAMSDMWQ
+3439 AEAKRLAMADMWQ

-3469 QRRSG
+3469 QRRGG

-3512 AAVFDALSTL
+3512 AAVWDALSTL

-3561 LGPFGGLFVFG
+3561 LGPFGGLFIFG
-3572 RIIEGA
+3572 RIIEGS

-3589 EQLSRPIR
+3589 EQLTRPIR
-3597 HTKNLLFDAGQFDAD
+3597 HTKNLLFDAGQFDAE
-3612 KAVEDL
+3612 KALEDL

-3624 LFPLYRDSRK
+3624 LFPLYRDGRK
-3634 VYENRMN
+3634 LYENLTD